1 MYAAPPVLKNPVALC
16 IIGIGQDSLSH
27 NASGV
32 FSMKDYSTSGEF
44 LQDVSSTGRER
55 PWNERKRQSIKVSS
69 SYFRL
74 GYLKKADR
82 MRACGDYLEF
92 KRYND
97 NTLKLWHASFCKAR
111 LCPMCAWRRSLLIY
125 HQVREIMDYFNGK
138 YEFLFL
144 TLTVKNCM
152 YDEIGECLVSLKAGL
167 NRLFRT
173 KEVDAI
179 TKGFFYAFEITV
191 NHENLTFHPH
201 IHLCIA
207 VNKSYFKHGYLKQS
221 EWTDLWKK
229 SCKLDY
235 IPIVHIEKF
244 SGDIE
249 KSVAEAAKYT
259 VKPAD
264 LVYSDEFLQDV
275 VIQSLDDGIYQ
286 KRLIGFRGCFLKAR
300 KALQLEDV
308 EKADLVIVD
317 GKSDDIEEFTVERY
331 FFQTGINLGVY
342 RRI

>member
-1 MYAAPPVLKNPVALC
+1 MYAAPPVLKNLVVLC

-27 NASGV
+27 KASGV
-32 FSMKDYSTSGEF
+32 FSMSDYNTSNCF

-74 GYLKKADR
+74 GYDRKAER
-82 MRACGDYLEF
+82 MRSCGNYLEF
-92 KRYND
+92 KRFSD

-125 HQVREIMDYFNGK
+125 HHVRSIMDYFDGK
-138 YEFLFL
+138 YQFLFL
-144 TLTVKNCM
+144 TLTVKNCL
-152 YDEIGECLVSLKAGL
+152 YDEIGDRLDSLKTGM

-173 KEVDAI
+173 KEVCSI

-207 VNKSYFKHGYLKQS
+207 VNKSYFKKGYLKQS
-221 EWTDLWKK
+221 DWTEFWKR

-235 IPIVHIEKF
+235 TPIVHIEKF
-244 SGDIE
+244 SGNIE

-259 VKPAD
+259 VKPGD
-264 LVYSDEFLQDV
+264 LVYDDEFMQDV

-286 KRLIGFRGCFLKAR
+286 KRLIGFRGCFLSAR
-300 KALQLEDV
+300 KALKLEDV
-308 EKADLVIVD
+308 EKADLVSVD
-317 GKSDDIEEFTVERY
+317 GSKDDIREFTVEKY

-342 RRI
+342 KRI